1 MFEWEKP
8 AGAVICSGSNRYL
21 MQKPTPVWALALW
34 LALVTLWPACR
45 LNPVEDLSWDTDLLV
60 PIAFTELGV
69 MDAVPDSLLTVEDDQ
84 LLALVYRDTL
94 ASASLAEFVEFPDTS
109 LDLSIKL
116 DTLSLDSDTIS
127 QRLTLADLA
136 RQLSANGD
144 ATGDLILANH
154 GNTLPFVPETPG
166 LNSGIIPVDASEFFE
181 YAELDSGE
189 LVLTIDNQFPL
200 NLLNVIFR
208 IENANLPGPPIVL
221 DTFQVIGQFSSVTRT
236 YDLAGTQIGSEL
248 EAELVNLDIGAGLF
262 VPIDTTDYIELS
274 LIAQNLQAQTA
285 TAIFPAQTILDTV
298 RETRYLFGGEFAD
311 VQLTKLKV
319 KAGRIRAETISTV
332 EDSVR
337 FRYSLPSAVNSLG
350 EVPTVD
356 IKLDPAPPGGMATQL
371 EEATLEG
378 FTIDL
383 SQGGLSFN
391 TLEEQIRVDLLYSG
405 QLVTLDQTDSVL
417 VSFGLVDIEPVYV
430 EGYIGQ
436 NTFTFTGS
444 EALGFFEEL
453 EYERLRLSAAR
464 AAVSF
469 SSSIGVDAAVEVRA
483 FDAVGQRGERVRLT
497 GTPLVAGPF
506 LVQGPVLPDTFGSVV
521 SPLEL
526 NPDNSNILP
535 FINVLPAAIDYDL
548 RVETNVNGQAGQ
560 YTNFATDQSQIT
572 AFLDFRLPLEGIVEG
587 FSLTDT
593 VAVDFGEAA
602 RPEAVSR
609 ARLRLLLENPFPVQ
623 VTVEAGLYD
632 QAGTLL
638 QSLDN
643 GTVIPA
649 GIPNASGYVDVPAQ
663 EVIELDLSGE
673 QLDRVLAEAVSARF
687 RFVLDTRPKGEPAGF
702 YADYKIKARLSGQF
716 TYTLEP

>member
-1 MFEWEKP
+1 
-8 AGAVICSGSNRYL
+8 
-21 MQKPTPVWALALW
+21 MQKPTPVWTWGLW
-34 LALVTLWPACR
+34 LALVALWPACR
-45 LNPVEDLSWDTDLLV
+45 LNPVENLSWDTDLLV

-69 MDAVPDSLLTVEDDQ
+69 LDALPDSSLLTVEADQ

-94 ASASLAEFVEFPDTS
+94 ASARLADFVEFPDTS

-136 RQLSANGD
+136 RQLSADGD
-144 ATGDLILANH
+144 PTGALILANH
-154 GNTLPFVPETPG
+154 GNTLPIVPETPG
-166 LNSGIIPVDASEFFE
+166 LSSGVIPVDASEFFE
-181 YAELDSGE
+181 FAELDSGE

-200 NLLNVIFR
+200 NLFNVIFR

-221 DTFQVIGQFSSVTRT
+221 DTFTLIGQYSSVTRT
-236 YDLAGTQIGSEL
+236 YDLAGQQIGSEL

-274 LIAQNLQAQTA
+274 LIAQNLQAKTA

-311 VQLTKLKV
+311 VQITKLKV

-337 FRYSLPSAVNSLG
+337 FRYRLPGAVNSLG
-350 EVPTVD
+350 ETPTVD
-356 IKLDPAPPGGMATQL
+356 IKLDPAPAGGISTQI

-378 FTIDL
+378 FTLDL

-391 TLEEQIRVDLLYSG
+391 TLQEQIRVDLLYSG
-405 QLVTLDQTDSVL
+405 KLVTLDQTDSVL
-417 VSFGLVDIEPVYV
+417 VSFGLVEVEPVYI
-430 EGYIGQ
+430 EGYIGR

-444 EALGFFEEL
+444 EAIDFFDDL
-453 EYERLRLSAAR
+453 DFSRLRLSAAT
-464 AAVSF
+464 AAVTF

-483 FDAVGQRGERVRLT
+483 FDAVGAGGERVTLT

-506 LVQGPVLPDTFGSVV
+506 LVQGPSLPDTFGEVA
-521 SPLEL
+521 SPLRL
-526 NPDNSNILP
+526 DPGNSNILS
-535 FINVLPAAIDYDL
+535 FINVLPRRIDYDL
-548 RVETNVNGQAGQ
+548 EVETNVTGQPGQ
-560 YTNFATDQSQIT
+560 YTNFATDQSQLT

-587 FSLTDT
+587 FTLEDE
-593 VAVDFGEAA
+593 VPVDFGESS
-602 RPEAVSR
+602 RPEAVTQ
-609 ARLRLLLENPFPVQ
+609 ARLRLILENPFPVQ
-623 VTVEAGLYD
+623 VQVEAGLYRAD
-632 QAGTLL
+632 GTAL
-638 QSLDN
+638 QSLAS
-643 GTVIPA
+643 GTLIPA
-649 GIPNASGYVDVPAQ
+649 GIPNASGYVDQPGQ
-663 EVIELDLSGE
+663 EVIELTLSGPE
-673 QLDRVLAEAVSARF
+673 LDRVLAEASTARF
-687 RFVLDTRPKGEPAGF
+687 RFVLDTRPAGQAVGF